1 MGLLDSALGM
11 IQQGSQGGG
20 GIASAA
26 MALLQGGGNAQG
38 LQGVLQAFREKGLG
52 EAVASWISTGPNQ
65 PIGADD
71 VVGALGADRVASI
84 AKSTGLSTADASAQL
99 AELLP
104 QLVDRLTPGGHLP
117 EGGALEQG
125 LALLR
130 GKLGP

>member
-11 IQQGSQGGG
+11 MQQGSQGGG
-20 GIASAA
+20 SIASAA
-26 MALLQGGGNAQG
+26 MALLQGGDAQG

-65 PIGADD
+65 PIGPDD

-84 AKSTGLSTADASAQL
+84 AKSTGLSTADTSAQL
-99 AELLP
+99 ADLLP
-104 QLVDRLTPGGHLP
+104 QLVDRLTPGGQLP
-117 EGGALEQG
+117 EGGALAQG

-130 GKLGP
+130 GKLGA